1 VISMADVFAGVP
13 QDSGVDLKQCRATF
27 KRWLGDTY
35 DTDALDAMLAAAAVE
50 RLDGDPLW
58 LLIISGSGNAKTETV
73 QALSGIDAIV
83 ASTIAS
89 EAALLSA
96 TQKRDRAKDA
106 TGGLLREIG
115 DRGVLVIKDV
125 TSILSM
131 NRDLRG
137 QVLGALREVHDG
149 SWVRKV
155 GAEGG
160 RSLPWSGRIAVIGA
174 VTTKWDTAH
183 DVIAAMGDRFV
194 LVRLDSTKGRIAAGR
209 QAIGNTSFEVQMRAE
224 LADAV
229 AGVIA
234 GMDTSG
240 ITVTDEEREVLLAAA
255 NLATLARTGVEY
267 DNRGDVIDA
276 HAPEMPTRF
285 AKELTQIVRRSVA
298 IGMDRHDGLR
308 LAIRCAR
315 DSMPPLR
322 LAIIDDLAK
331 HAGSTAQDVR
341 RRLGKPR
348 TTVDRQMQALH
359 MLDVLD
365 VTEEEAEYGG
375 RRVTLWH
382 YFLSKDIDPTALDPN
397 SLPEKSVPTPRP
409 QEERGRKD
417 SSSYL
422 VSDKSGKDSASMDD
436 LHAATSSPA
445 GESATSATEAT
456 GPPFYTCR
464 LCPAGLWHH
473 ESQQRGICASCWKH
487 VGNPNQERT
496 A

>member
-240 ITVTDEEREVLLAAA
+240 IT
-255 NLATLARTGVEY
+255 
-267 DNRGDVIDA
+267 
-276 HAPEMPTRF
+276 
-285 AKELTQIVRRSVA
+285 
-298 IGMDRHDGLR
+298 
-308 LAIRCAR
+308 
-315 DSMPPLR
+315 
-322 LAIIDDLAK
+322 
-331 HAGSTAQDVR
+331 
-341 RRLGKPR
+341 
-348 TTVDRQMQALH
+348 
-359 MLDVLD
+359 
-365 VTEEEAEYGG
+365 
-375 RRVTLWH
+375 
-382 YFLSKDIDPTALDPN
+382 
-397 SLPEKSVPTPRP
+397 
-409 QEERGRKD
+409 
-417 SSSYL
+417 
-422 VSDKSGKDSASMDD
+422 
-436 LHAATSSPA
+436 
-445 GESATSATEAT
+445 
-456 GPPFYTCR
+456 
-464 LCPAGLWHH
+464 
-473 ESQQRGICASCWKH
+473 
-487 VGNPNQERT
+487 
-496 A
+496 